1 MAIIDVGPGAI
12 DGDTAGISIDDYT
25 FITTGNPANQTGSLD
40 TFEIWLNL
48 KNGAG
53 VKIGTFYGS
62 GTSWTSRDYETIGSV
77 TAGSKQ
83 TFSGLDCDVKTDD
96 VLGAIFTSGKYEA
109 NDGGSNLY
117 FVSGDKFGGGT
128 TTYTYYGIFDLSLY
142 ATGTSPDYIVGVS
155 SSTSLSAVGNL
166 ISVGIAPIENAA
178 VISALQ
184 NLNAIGITSIAQPV
198 TLSALQSSLLSGIAD
213 IAQALDLNL
222 LGNLPGEILANC
234 AMLTA
239 AQMASDSSFV
249 YGGIADISSAA
260 EIAAQ
265 SEMIY
270 QAITS
275 IASASSVSA
284 EAYYL
289 ILAASALAVACQLGI
304 VGVNVLGGVV
314 EITSAAEMP
323 SDAVL
328 YLVKTLGYAGTL
340 TAGDVL
346 VIDCDKRTMKLNGVD
361 SRANH
366 TGVFLTLFSGTHGI
380 KWDDDEGSRT
390 IGLEVTHSPRYL

>member
-1 MAIIDVGPGAI
+1 MAAITIGAAATDRATNVPIAGFTMIDLTGPCSA
-12 DGDTAGISIDDYT
+12 DGSIDT
-25 FITTGNPANQTGSLD
+25 LQFWFNV
-40 TFEIWLNL
+40 
-48 KNGAG
+48 AG
-53 VKIGTFYGS
+53 EGVVAGTFYGS
-62 GTSWTSRDYETIGSV
+62 GTSWTSRDSTAIGTVSS
-77 TAGSKQ
+77 GSMQ
-83 TFSGLDCDVKTDD
+83 EFTGLDITAHEDDCPGIYATD
-96 VLGAIFTSGKYEA
+96 GKIDRDA
-109 NDGGSNLY
+109 T
-117 FVSGDKFGGGT
+117 GGGNALRDS
-128 TTYTYYGIFDLSLY
+128 GNQFG
-142 ATGTSPDYIVGVS
+142 TGTQTYAVYDSDAITSIYGTGTTAEYIADMYS
-155 SSTSLSAVGNL
+155 SASLSAVGNL

-178 VISALQ
+178 IISALQ

-198 TLSALQSSLLSGIAD
+198 TLSALQSSLISGIAD

-222 LGNLPGEILANC
+222 LGNLAGEILANC
-234 AMLTA
+234 AMLAA

-289 ILAASALAVACQLGI
+289 ILAASALAAACQLGI

>member
-1 MAIIDVGPGAI
+1 MAIH
-12 DGDTAGISIDDYT
+12 DGYA
-25 FITTGNPANQTGSLD
+25 
-40 TFEIWLNL
+40 EI
-48 KNGAG
+48 A
-53 VKIGTFYGS
+53 S
-62 GTSWTSRDYETIGSV
+62 SV
-77 TAGSKQ
+77 
-83 TFSGLDCDVKTDD
+83 
-96 VLGAIFTSGKYEA
+96 
-109 NDGGSNLY
+109 
-117 FVSGDKFGGGT
+117 
-128 TTYTYYGIFDLSLY
+128 
-142 ATGTSPDYIVGVS
+142 
-155 SSTSLSAVGNL
+155 
-166 ISVGIAPIENAA
+166 
-178 VISALQ
+178 
-184 NLNAIGITSIAQPV
+184 
-198 TLSALQSSLLSGIAD
+198 
-213 IAQALDLNL
+213 
-222 LGNLPGEILANC
+222 
-234 AMLTA
+234 
-239 AQMASDSSFV
+239 
-249 YGGIADISSAA
+249 

-275 IASASSVSA
+275 IASASSLSA

-289 ILAASALAVACQLGI
+289 ILAASALAAACQLGI

-328 YLVKTLGYAGTL
+328 YLVKTLGYSGTL